1 MTTSLSVVVVLILLN
16 ALYVAAEFAAVSSRQ
31 TRVRQAAEAGSGA
44 ARWVLTVL
52 SSPAQ
57 LDRYVAC
64 SQVGITLSSL
74 VLGAFGQATLTPILA
89 DALESQAGMASGA
102 ALGTAATM
110 MLVILTGSQVV
121 IGELLPKSIA
131 LQFPTQTVIYTAFPM
146 RGSLWLF
153 RPLIAVL
160 NGSGM
165 MLLRLMRA
173 PAASHRHIHSPE
185 EISLLIAESFDG
197 GLFSQEE
204 QERFDRALRLSVLPV
219 RRLMVPRL
227 DIVAVDGSQTLDEVQ
242 RTLAQSAFT
251 RLPVYEGNTDR
262 IVGVLHAKTV
272 ANRIALGEGHRRAT
286 DVMRPI
292 ASVPESMRAERL
304 VTELRRQRSEQAVV
318 VDEHGSV
325 AGLVTLEDLLLEV
338 LGDTDS
344 APGGEDAPERL
355 PDGRLRMSGRMR
367 VDEAHEWLGVL
378 WEGESDTV
386 GGIVAEA
393 LGRVPRPG
401 DRALIEGVE
410 VEVESVEHLAVHTLL
425 VRPFVL
431 TGTEE

>member
-1 MTTSLSVVVVLILLN
+1 MTTALTVVILLILLN

-31 TRVRQAAEAGSGA
+31 TRVRQAAEGGSGA

-89 DALESQAGMASGA
+89 DALESAAGMSTGA
-102 ALGTAATM
+102 ALGTAATA
-110 MLVILTGSQVV
+110 MLVLLTGVQVV

-131 LQFPTQTVIYTAFPM
+131 LQFPTQAVIYTAYPM

-165 MLLRLMRA
+165 MLLRLLRA
-173 PAASHRHIHSPE
+173 PAAGHRHIHSPE
-185 EISLLIAESFDG
+185 EISLLIAESYDG

-227 DIVAVDGSQTLDEVQ
+227 DIVAVEASLTLAEVQ

-272 ANRIALGEGHRRAT
+272 AHRIAVGEGHLRAT

-304 VTELRRQRSEQAVV
+304 VAELRRQRSEQAVV
-318 VDEHGSV
+318 VDEHGGV

-344 APGGEDAPERL
+344 APGGEDAPVRL

-378 WEGESDTV
+378 WEGDSDTV

-393 LGRVPRPG
+393 LGRVPQPG

-410 VEVESVEHLAVHTLL
+410 VEVESVEHLAVNTLL

>member
-1 MTTSLSVVVVLILLN
+1 MTTALTVVAVLILLN

-31 TRVRQAAEAGSGA
+31 TRVRQAAENGSGA
-44 ARWVLTVL
+44 ARWVLSVL

-74 VLGAFGQATLTPILA
+74 VLGAYGQATITPVVA
-89 DALESQAGMASGA
+89 DALESSAGMSTGA
-102 ALGTAATM
+102 ALGTAATV
-110 MLVILTGSQVV
+110 MLIMFTGAQVV
-121 IGELLPKSIA
+121 IGELVPKSIA
-131 LQFPTQTVIYTAFPM
+131 LQFPTQTVLYTAYPM

-173 PAASHRHIHSPE
+173 PAAGHRHIHSPE
-185 EISLLIAESFDG
+185 EISLLIAESYDG

-227 DIVAVDGSQTLDEVQ
+227 DIVAVDGSLTLAEVQ
-242 RTLAQSAFT
+242 RTLAASAFT

-272 ANRIALGEGHRRAT
+272 ANRIALGEGHVRAT
-286 DVMRPI
+286 EVMRPI

-304 VTELRRQRSEQAVV
+304 VSELRRQRSEQAVV
-318 VDEHGSV
+318 VDEHGGV

-378 WEGESDTV
+378 WEGDSDTV

-393 LGRVPRPG
+393 LGRVPQPG

-431 TGTEE
+431 TETEE

>member
-1 MTTSLSVVVVLILLN
+1 
-16 ALYVAAEFAAVSSRQ
+16 
-31 TRVRQAAEAGSGA
+31 
-44 ARWVLTVL
+44 
-52 SSPAQ
+52 
-57 LDRYVAC
+57 
-64 SQVGITLSSL
+64 
-74 VLGAFGQATLTPILA
+74 
-89 DALESQAGMASGA
+89 
-102 ALGTAATM
+102 
-110 MLVILTGSQVV
+110 QVV

-131 LQFPTQTVIYTAFPM
+131 LQFPTQAVIYTALPM
-146 RGSLWLF
+146 RASLWLF

-165 MLLRLMRA
+165 MLLRLLRA
-173 PAASHRHIHSPE
+173 PAAGHRHIHSPE
-185 EISLLIAESFDG
+185 EISLLIAESYDG

-227 DIVAVDGSQTLDEVQ
+227 DIVAVEGSLTLDEVQ

-262 IVGVLHAKTV
+262 IVGMLHAKTV
-272 ANRIALGEGHRRAT
+272 AHRIAVGEGELRAT

-304 VTELRRQRSEQAVV
+304 VAELRRQRSEQAVV
-318 VDEHGSV
+318 VDEHGGV

-344 APGGEDAPERL
+344 APGGEDAPVRL
-355 PDGRLRMSGRMR
+355 PDGRLRIAGRMR

-378 WEGESDTV
+378 WEGDSDTV

-401 DRALIEGVE
+401 DRAVIEGVE
-410 VEVESVEHLAVHTLL
+410 VEVESVEHLAVNTLL